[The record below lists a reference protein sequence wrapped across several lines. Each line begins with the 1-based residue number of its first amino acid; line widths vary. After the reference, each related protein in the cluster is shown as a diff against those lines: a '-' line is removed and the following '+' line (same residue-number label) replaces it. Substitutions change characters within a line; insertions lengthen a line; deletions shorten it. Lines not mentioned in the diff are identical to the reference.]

1 MNMINPDAKDKNA
14 IALLQY
20 IAEERKA
27 RKEDIRYMNEFF
39 PDTAFG
45 RYPNL
50 GHAGFVLLKPELF
63 TYQDN

>member
-1 MNMINPDAKDKNA
+1 MINPDAKDKNA

-50 GHAGFVLLKPELF
+50 GHA
-63 TYQDN
+63 